1 VVAFVLVG
9 CGGST
14 KTVAPVQTGTLIT
27 FIGDTPACDILAFRP
42 GVTKISMTPQGAGAE
57 VAVLLGTPA
66 FAPSIKV
73 NLAGLRDAATV
84 LNIASVA
91 AGTYDAITLTF
102 QLPTVVVYDNTQVA
116 PNPPLRKLSVTLNPT
131 APKIPMQSPLVIN
144 PPVTDPTT
152 KAQTQQVSALM
163 VDLNFLQSIGPIAA
177 GQTTVTVAPVLTATP
192 LTGSTEL
199 ATFEGLRGFVQRVDT
214 VSSNTA
220 ITNVV
225 GDFQMQL
232 LEGSSGAP
240 SILVNLTTATTTP
253 GLPETTVGCPSGAL
267 QCPDL
272 LHLPTGEFVEVD
284 GYLDTKGNFVA
295 NDVNVQDRENA
306 DQNKLA
312 FIGYVL
318 SFNPD
323 GSINFAVH
331 EEEPNP
337 NVASPPLDTA
347 LVVTLPPPPY
357 QFSSPATNFANP
369 QLTFGPQNLVPG
381 QELIVHGT
389 YTLHTATPPAL
400 PPPTTVAADKIDLPL
415 QTAQGNFASR
425 VQAGSDDKTG
435 AFMLATCATLL
446 QGTPIMV
453 VTNSQTSFVNV
464 AGLAELAPQPTLL
477 VKGLPFFQPTATTVN
492 AGNGVTVA
500 VPAGTLVILAKQV
513 HQLT

>member
-1 VVAFVLVG
+1 
-9 CGGST
+9 
-14 KTVAPVQTGTLIT
+14 
-27 FIGDTPACDILAFRP
+27 
-42 GVTKISMTPQGAGAE
+42 
-57 VAVLLGTPA
+57 
-66 FAPSIKV
+66 
-73 NLAGLRDAATV
+73 
-84 LNIASVA
+84 
-91 AGTYDAITLTF
+91 
-102 QLPTVVVYDNTQVA
+102 
-116 PNPPLRKLSVTLNPT
+116 
-131 APKIPMQSPLVIN
+131 MQSPLVIN

-152 KAQTQQVSALM
+152 KAKTQQVSALM
-163 VDLNFLQSIGPIAA
+163 VDFNFLQSIGSIAA

-214 VSSNTA
+214 VSTNTA
-220 ITNVV
+220 IPNVV

-232 LEGSSGAP
+232 LEGSPGAP
-240 SILVNLTTATTTP
+240 SILVSLTTATTTP
-253 GLPETTVGCPSGAL
+253 GFPETTIGCPGGAAE
-267 QCPDL
+267 CPDL

-295 NDVNVQDRENA
+295 NTVNVQDRESA
-306 DQNKLA
+306 EQNKLA
-312 FIGYVL
+312 FIGYLL
-318 SFNPD
+318 SFNQD
-323 GSINFAVH
+323 GSLNFSVH

-337 NVASPPLDTA
+337 NVASPPLDSALIVNLSSSTA
-347 LVVTLPPPPY
+347 Y

-369 QLTFGPQNLVPG
+369 NLTFGPQNLVPG

-389 YTLHTATPPAL
+389 YTLHTATPPAVA
-400 PPPTTVAADKIDLPL
+400 PPTTVAADKVDLPL
-415 QTAQGNFASR
+415 QTAQGNFASP
-425 VQAGSDDKTG
+425 VQRGSDDKTG

-477 VKGLPFFQPTATTVN
+477 VKGLPFFQPQATTVN
-492 AGNGVTVA
+492 GVS